1 MVMDIR
7 RLRIY
12 SSRLLWSMVM
22 GKIRKW
28 LRNWFDRQIEKSLQR
43 QANRLFDKAKIQY
56 RDGDNT

>member
-1 MVMDIR
+1 
-7 RLRIY
+7 
-12 SSRLLWSMVM
+12 M

-28 LRNWFDRQIEKSLQR
+28 LRNWFDIQIEKSLQR